1 MTAVVS
7 FDFDVPSKVHM
18 DLTHMVGRV
27 MLSSASSTTAEVD
40 KWFKVAHS
48 LHDPNG
54 VVDNTNDGT
63 ERNWGNGSVDEMERL
78 KSNSFSPTTTTTK
91 SSGRRKRS
99 REEDEEEEG
108 NAGNNIN
115 FPMRKMKNVN
125 GEAAQHY
132 FHTNTKVNKARLA
145 EKFHQQRVKNNLIA
159 MNNDNT
165 QVLPELKSKVE
176 ANAKVQ
182 SQAEIAKA
190 NASAMQRVV
199 AEKEK
204 KRKEEQAVAALA
216 KINHEKSKKHR
227 VKSHS
232 VMKVRKWEMKTGKQ
246 YATLGVAAREQAN
259 AEISNM

>member
-54 VVDNTNDGT
+54 VADNTNDSP
-63 ERNWGNGSVDEMERL
+63 ERNWGNGSVDEVERL
-78 KSNSFSPTTTTTK
+78 KSNSFSPTTTK

-99 REEDEEEEG
+99 REEEEEKG
-108 NAGNNIN
+108 ANADNDIDL
-115 FPMRKMKNVN
+115 PTRKMKNVN
-125 GEAAQHY
+125 GKAAQPY
-132 FHTNTKVNKARLA
+132 FHTNTMVNKARLA